1 MDHKFIIEWLED
13 IPAYRRMVDTGI
25 LVALEVGQFML
36 ANVHHLSPQGLL
48 GLPRSRTR
56 KRIVG
61 GNKRNNN
68 KKSED
73 ERLITEIGAD
83 G

>member
-48 GLPRSRTR
+48 GLLRPRTR
-56 KRIVG
+56 RRIVG
-61 GNKRNNN
+61 GEQK
-68 KKSED
+68 E
-73 ERLITEIGAD
+73 
-83 G
+83 